1 MHSRVPVYQSFYFKT
16 QYLMEEA
23 VMIMELLSK
32 NIIGILSISLTAAIG
47 ILAYQLLVS
56 LFIQAVVDSLNAM
69 PH

>member
-1 MHSRVPVYQSFYFKT
+1 
-16 QYLMEEA
+16 MEEA

-47 ILAYQLLVS
+47 ILAYQILAS
-56 LFIQAVVDSLNAM
+56 LFIQAVVNSLNAM

>member
-1 MHSRVPVYQSFYFKT
+1 MYSRVPVYQSFYFKT

-47 ILAYQLLVS
+47 ILAYQLLLN
-56 LFIQAVVDSLNAM
+56 LFIQAAINSLSAM

>member
-1 MHSRVPVYQSFYFKT
+1 
-16 QYLMEEA
+16 MEEA

-32 NIIGILSISLTAAIG
+32 NIIVILSISLTAAIG

-69 PH
+69 PHLSFFIISI

>member
-47 ILAYQLLVS
+47 ILAYQLLLN
-56 LFIQAVVDSLNAM
+56 LFIQAAINSLSAM

>member
-1 MHSRVPVYQSFYFKT
+1 
-16 QYLMEEA
+16 MEEA

-47 ILAYQLLVS
+47 ILAYQLLLN
-56 LFIQAVVDSLNAM
+56 LFIQAAINSLSAM